1 MEERPRWPREA
12 WLPLIAGVFWFW
24 SGSSGGIAALLLCLL
39 PGALLVTTGTATLL
53 WSGESRTT
61 HFTAAGG
68 VLGAL
73 LSLPLIALLG
83 LAHVVVLFGLSAACF
98 ISAGMSSL
106 RNEPPTEGVPAP
118 EPSLKLGAMVALDEA
133 VLADLRLAVASPS
146 GANAIRVI
154 DEVAAARE
162 LFGSRGW
169 LEKPRDYYGRA
180 LPLEAPRLRHVRS
193 RGIDFEH
200 LSFDSEYEP
209 RAEEPGRE
217 RWLGYSENRT
227 AHAWVLRHAGTERP
241 WLVCVHGYRMGMP
254 LIDLSAFDPKFFHR
268 KLGLNMLLPVLPLHG
283 QRKRGWRSGDG
294 YLDGDVLD
302 TVHAEAQAM
311 WDLQRMLSWIRGQ
324 GAPGVG
330 VYGLSLGG
338 YNAALLAGLD
348 SDLRCAIA
356 GVPATDLASVLWR
369 HGPRPELEALEAHGL
384 RRADVEELFGVISPL
399 SLKPQLPQ
407 AARAIF
413 GGVADRIVAPE
424 QVRDLWDHWD
434 HPAMVWYQGAH
445 LSFNSDP
452 RVRDCI
458 ETTISR
464 TLL

>member
-1 MEERPRWPREA
+1 
-12 WLPLIAGVFWFW
+12 
-24 SGSSGGIAALLLCLL
+24 
-39 PGALLVTTGTATLL
+39 
-53 WSGESRTT
+53 
-61 HFTAAGG
+61 
-68 VLGAL
+68 
-73 LSLPLIALLG
+73 
-83 LAHVVVLFGLSAACF
+83 
-98 ISAGMSSL
+98 
-106 RNEPPTEGVPAP
+106 
-118 EPSLKLGAMVALDEA
+118 
-133 VLADLRLAVASPS
+133 
-146 GANAIRVI
+146 
-154 DEVAAARE
+154 
-162 LFGSRGW
+162 
-169 LEKPRDYYGRA
+169 
-180 LPLEAPRLRHVRS
+180 
-193 RGIDFEH
+193 
-200 LSFDSEYEP
+200 
-209 RAEEPGRE
+209 
-217 RWLGYSENRT
+217 
-227 AHAWVLRHAGTERP
+227 
-241 WLVCVHGYRMGMP
+241 MGMP

-283 QRKRGWRSGDG
+283 QRKRGWRSGVG
-294 YLDGDVLD
+294 YLDGDILD

-356 GVPATDLASVLWR
+356 GIPATDFASVLWH

-384 RRADVEELFGVISPL
+384 HRADVEELFSVISPL

-407 AARAIF
+407 ASRAIF
-413 GGVADRIVAPE
+413 GGVADRIVAPG
-424 QVRDLWDHWD
+424 QVRDLCDHWD
-434 HPAMVWYQGAH
+434 RPATVWYQGAH